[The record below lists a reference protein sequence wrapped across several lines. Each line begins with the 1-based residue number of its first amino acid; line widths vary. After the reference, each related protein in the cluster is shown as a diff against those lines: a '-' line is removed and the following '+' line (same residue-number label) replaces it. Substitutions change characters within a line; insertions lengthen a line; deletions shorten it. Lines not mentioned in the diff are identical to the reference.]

1 MFTGSIT
8 AIERNREFSGP
19 GEKAYQERKEKVAQA
34 DGGAGDDEDGV
45 HARAGRDSAADGERE
60 ARPDAHL
67 GGDGRDGD

>member
-34 DGGAGDDEDGV
+34 DGGPGDDEDGV
-45 HARAGRDSAADGERE
+45 HSRAGRDSATDGERG
-60 ARPDAHL
+60 AGADAHL
-67 GGDGRDGD
+67 DGD